1 MLTLKF
7 LTIQGVDWYPSL
19 YFGDLDHVNLS
30 SMTNDKC
37 SIRRSKHSYIVQ
49 YPNKIISKLFRF
61 FFQITL
67 HPLFTFL
74 TILELIFQ
82 FRNRNYEKIW
92 TFYEERT
99 PFSRSV
105 SSVLSFFHSISFPQS
120 KFKNSDQ
127 SHKTLINSVIM
138 LGTPMKNSPY
148 AR

>member
-1 MLTLKF
+1 MIPIFIFWWSWSCQLVKHDKWQVFHQKEQT
-7 LTIQGVDWYPSL
+7 QL
-19 YFGDLDHVNLS
+19 YS
-30 SMTNDKC
+30 S
-37 SIRRSKHSYIVQ
+37 
-49 YPNKIISKLFRF
+49 ISKQDYLKTIPLLFS
-61 FFQITL
+61 ITL